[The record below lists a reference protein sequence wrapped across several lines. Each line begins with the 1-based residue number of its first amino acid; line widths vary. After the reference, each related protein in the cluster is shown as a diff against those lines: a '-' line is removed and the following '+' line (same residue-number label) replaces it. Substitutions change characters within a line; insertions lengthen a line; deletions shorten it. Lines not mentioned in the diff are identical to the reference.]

1 MKRFA
6 LLLVFAVPLA
16 LAPGCGDLESD
27 RVCLSS
33 PCQVPGRASEACLT
47 YVACYYRTG
56 GTVGALDSTYGNGGT
71 CWTTGAQTAA
81 ACTSACSSAV
91 SSLRSSFPDAG
102 C

>member
-6 LLLVFAVPLA
+6 LLLVLAVPVA
-16 LAPGCGDLESD
+16 LASGCGDLEND

-33 PCQVPGRASEACLT
+33 PCQVPGRASEACIS

-56 GTVGALDSTYGNGGT
+56 GTAGTLDSTYSHGGT
-71 CWTTGAQTAA
+71 CWTSGAQVAS
-81 ACTSACSSAV
+81 ACTSACSSAL
-91 SSLRSSFPDAG
+91 SSLRSFDAG